1 MILYFFCM
9 VFPISK
15 GTGYNCV
22 YYWQRE
28 EELMHQRT
36 SEITEAAVYQT
47 YLKIRRKEEERKI
60 RDSFL
65 KQKFKRTPAKATVR
79 QYLASE
85 EYVRQLD
92 LYFQENEEMKYL
104 FLPLEQQSEE
114 IRNEYESFR
123 EFIESDLKSGKSIRG
138 YEHYVF
144 VLNRK
149 QKEAFQ
155 LTASDLVRHVWSE
168 QKNEILKDIFRSA
181 DRGFRHRSL
190 YYFREPNGWPSRPIA
205 PVKLNIDCFPLF
217 FEQINILFNIAK
229 FLHIPGEYT
238 YVDTLYAEY
247 LTQWI
252 LGHPSDIGRLDHKQ
266 RSGLYDLILQSDIP
280 GKLIDEIL
288 ARYTQEKISAL
299 VSRSTIYRKAEREY
313 TEHTAREE
321 KLRTT
326 ILETIPDRYT
336 EMFPLARSIH
346 RKFVIH
352 VGPTNS
358 GKTHDAVRRMV
369 QTSRGI
375 YLAPLRLMAY
385 EQFEN
390 IRNLAGSCTMITG
403 EEEIQEEGSVFTA
416 STIEMLDTS
425 YHYECA
431 VIDEAQMIG
440 DPSRGGSWSA
450 AMYGLY
456 ADEIQVC
463 TAPEAL
469 DLLIRI
475 IEDCQD
481 EYTVV
486 HHERFTPL
494 IAETTAF
501 DSSLKNAEKGDA
513 LIVFSRRNV
522 HAVAAELQRMN
533 RTVSIIYGALPYDVR
548 HNEARRFAEG
558 ETELLVA
565 TDAVGMGMNLPIRR
579 IVFLELQKF
588 DGYSKRFL
596 TPSEVLQIA
605 GRAGR
610 KGLYDTGYA
619 VSAADRRR
627 FLKLFNSE
635 PKKVQNAYI
644 SFPDI
649 LLKLDCSLSETLE
662 RWKNMEVLEGLLKGD
677 IDDQIDLAKA
687 AEAHLSDKDLIYQLV
702 MIPFDIRTAEL
713 RDTWMDFVRCEAHG
727 KHCDLTGYLDHARY
741 TVTHGDIQELEVE
754 YRRMDLLYGY
764 SRRITRDTGSFEVI
778 SVIRKDLSAAIMRI
792 LSEQKLTPRK
802 CRKCGK
808 ELPWNYPFGLC
819 YDCYSHEDLS
829 FYPGGIR

>member
-1 MILYFFCM
+1 
-9 VFPISK
+9 
-15 GTGYNCV
+15 
-22 YYWQRE
+22 
-28 EELMHQRT
+28 MHRKS
-36 SEITEAAVYQT
+36 SEITEETVYQT
-47 YLKIRRKEEERKI
+47 YLMIRRKKEERKL

-65 KQKFKRTPAKATVR
+65 KQKFNRLPSKDASRK
-79 QYLASE
+79 YLASE
-85 EYVRQLD
+85 EYLQAVDR
-92 LYFQENEEMKYL
+92 YFQETEELKYL
-104 FLPLEQQSEE
+104 RLPPEQQDEA
-114 IRNEYESFR
+114 IRNEYASFR
-123 EFIESDLKSGKSIRG
+123 EFIENDLKNGKRIRG

-149 QKEAFQ
+149 KRKEF
-155 LTASDLVRHVWSE
+155 LKTAGDLAEQVWKE
-168 QKNEILKDIFRSA
+168 RKHEILKDIFRSA
-181 DRGFRHRSL
+181 DRGFREKNL
-190 YYFREPNGWPSRPIA
+190 YYFRETNGWPASPMA

-217 FEQINILFNIAK
+217 FEQINLLFNIAK
-229 FLHIPGEYT
+229 FLKIPGEYT
-238 YVDTLYAEY
+238 YVDTLFAAY

-252 LGHPSDIGRLDHKQ
+252 LKHTPGIADLGQKE
-266 RSGLYDLILQSDIP
+266 RSGLYDFILQSDIP

-288 ARYTQEKISAL
+288 ARYTQEKVSSL
-299 VSRSTIYRKAEREY
+299 VSHSTVYRTAETEY
-313 TEHTAREE
+313 NEHAAREK

-336 EMFPLARSIH
+336 DMFPLARSLH

-358 GKTHDAVRRMV
+358 GKTHDAVHRLAE
-369 QTSRGI
+369 TSRGI

-385 EQFEN
+385 EQYEN
-390 IRNLAGSCTMITG
+390 IKNLTGSCTMITG
-403 EEEIQEEGSVFTA
+403 EEEIREEGSVFTA
-416 STIEMLDTS
+416 STIEMLDTT

-440 DPSRGGSWSA
+440 DRSRGGSWSA

-475 IEDCQD
+475 VEDCHD
-481 EYTVV
+481 EYTVIR
-486 HHERFTPL
+486 HERFTPL
-494 IAETTAF
+494 IAEETTF
-501 DSSLKNAEKGDA
+501 DSSLKDAEKGDA

-548 HNEARRFAEG
+548 HNEARKFAEG

-565 TDAVGMGMNLPIRR
+565 TDAVGMGMNLPIQR
-579 IVFLELQKF
+579 IVFLEMQKF
-588 DGYSKRFL
+588 DGYGKRFL
-596 TPSEVLQIA
+596 TSSEVLQIA

-619 VSAADRRR
+619 ASAEDRRR
-627 FLKLFNSE
+627 FLKLFHSE
-635 PKKVQNAYI
+635 PKKVQKAYI

-649 LLKLDCSLSETLE
+649 LLKLDCPLSETLE

-687 AEAHLSDKDLIYQLV
+687 AETYLKDKGLIYQLV
-702 MIPFDIRTAEL
+702 MIPFDIRTPEL
-713 RDTWMDFVRCEAHG
+713 WDTWMDLVRHEAQE
-727 KHCDLTGYLDHARY
+727 KHCDLSGYLEHARY
-741 TVTHGDIQELEVE
+741 TVSYGDIQELEVE

-764 SRRITRDTGSFEVI
+764 SRRITRDTGSCEII
-778 SVIRKDLSAAIMRI
+778 SGIRQDLSAAIMRI
-792 LSEQKLTPRK
+792 LSEQKLTPKK
-802 CRKCGK
+802 CRRCGK
-808 ELPWNYPFGLC
+808 ELSWNYPFSIC
-819 YDCYSHEDLS
+819 YDCHIKEDMP
-829 FYPGGIR
+829 YRIRGAG

>member
-1 MILYFFCM
+1 
-9 VFPISK
+9 
-15 GTGYNCV
+15 
-22 YYWQRE
+22 
-28 EELMHQRT
+28 MHRKS
-36 SEITEAAVYQT
+36 SEITEETVYQT
-47 YLKIRRKEEERKI
+47 YLMIRRKEEERRL

-65 KQKFKRTPAKATVR
+65 KQKFKRIPSKDASRK
-79 QYLASE
+79 YLASE
-85 EYVRQLD
+85 EYLQAVDQ
-92 LYFQENEEMKYL
+92 YFRETEDMKYL
-104 FLPLEQQSEE
+104 SLPLEKQSEE
-114 IRNEYESFR
+114 IRDEYAAFR
-123 EFIESDLKSGKSIRG
+123 EFIENDLKAGKRIRG

-149 QKEAFQ
+149 KRKAF
-155 LTASDLVRHVWSE
+155 LKNAGDLAEQIWSLR
-168 QKNEILKDIFRSA
+168 KDEILSDIFHSA
-181 DRGFRHRSL
+181 DRGFRTRTL
-190 YYFREPNGWPSRPIA
+190 YYFREPNGWPSRPLV

-217 FEQINILFNIAK
+217 FEQINLLLNIAK

-238 YVDTLYAEY
+238 YVDTLYADY
-247 LTQWI
+247 LTHWI
-252 LGHPSDIGRLDHKQ
+252 LSHTEDISGLDQ
-266 RSGLYDLILQSDIP
+266 EGISGLYNIVLQSDIP

-288 ARYTQEKISAL
+288 ARYTHEKVSAL
-299 VSRSTIYRKAEREY
+299 VSRSKFFRTAKTEY
-313 TEHTAREE
+313 EEHEAREE

-336 EMFPLARSIH
+336 DMFPLARSLH

-358 GKTHDAVRRMV
+358 GKTHDAVHRLV
-369 QTSRGI
+369 ETSRGI

-385 EQFEN
+385 EQYEN
-390 IRNLAGSCTMITG
+390 IRNLTGSCTMITG
-403 EEEIQEEGSVFTA
+403 EEEIREEGSVFTA

-440 DPSRGGSWSA
+440 DRSRGGSWSA

-475 IEDCQD
+475 VEDCKD
-481 EYTVV
+481 EYTVIR
-486 HHERFTPL
+486 HERFTPL
-494 IAETTAF
+494 IAEEKTF
-501 DSSLKNAEKGDA
+501 DSSLKDAEKGDA

-565 TDAVGMGMNLPIRR
+565 TDAVGMGMNLPIQR
-579 IVFLELQKF
+579 IVFLEMQKF
-588 DGYSKRFL
+588 DGYGKRFL
-596 TPSEVLQIA
+596 TSSEVLQIA

-619 VSAADRRR
+619 ASAGDRRR
-627 FLKLFNSE
+627 FLKLFHAE
-635 PKKVQNAYI
+635 PKKVQKAYI

-687 AEAHLSDKDLIYQLV
+687 AEAYLKDKDLIYQLV
-702 MIPFDIRTAEL
+702 MIPFDIRTPEL
-713 RDTWMDFVRCEAHG
+713 WDTWMDFVRHEAQD
-727 KHCDLTGYLDHARY
+727 KHCDLSGYLEHARY
-741 TVTHGDIQELEVE
+741 TVSYGDIQALETE

-764 SRRITRDTGSFEVI
+764 SRRITRDTECCETI
-778 SVIRKDLSAAIMRI
+778 SVIRQNLSAAIMQI
-792 LSEQKLTPRK
+792 LSEQKLTPKR
-802 CRKCGK
+802 CRRCGK
-808 ELPWNYPFGLC
+808 ELSWNYPFNIC
-819 YDCYSHEDLS
+819 YDCHIKEDMP
-829 FYPGGIR
+829 YRIRGAE